1 MKSAQ
6 TLCKALRTLVQNA
19 QIILYIRNTSK
30 NEIFMSL
37 EDLTNVLL
45 DKLKLISQAET
56 VIGDPIET
64 GKFTIIPVSKVSVGF
79 GVGGNTGK
87 IELNGT
93 GGGLQVEPVAFLVVS
108 ENDVRVLP
116 VQKDSSTMQKVA
128 DLVPDVLTV
137 FNK

>member
-1 MKSAQ
+1 
-6 TLCKALRTLVQNA
+6 
-19 QIILYIRNTSK
+19 
-30 NEIFMSL
+30 MSL

-87 IELNGT
+87 VELNGT

-108 ENDVRVLP
+108 ESDVRVLP
-116 VQKDSSTMQKVA
+116 VQKDSNTLQKVA
-128 DLVPDVLTV
+128 DLVPEVLTV

>member
-1 MKSAQ
+1 VQS
-6 TLCKALRTLVQNA
+6 TCKALRSLTQKA
-19 QIILYIRNTSK
+19 SIILYIRTTSK

-87 IELNGT
+87 VELNGT

-116 VQKDSSTMQKVA
+116 VQKDSSTLQKVA
-128 DLVPDVLTV
+128 DLVPDVLTA